1 MPLQFTFTGKDP
13 EGHVVKHFEGPLVHH
28 RCRSHDIDGLRCK
41 RQTSLGLDYCWQHL
55 LRQNLRIKAEKKYG
69 LGVIAENPR
78 RGKAALLF
86 KKNPSLNTTVPT
98 SLPNK

>member
-1 MPLQFTFTGKDP
+1 MPLKFTFTGKDP
-13 EGHVVKHFEGPLVHH
+13 EGHIVKHFQAPLVHH

-78 RGKAALLF
+78 RGKA
-86 KKNPSLNTTVPT
+86 
-98 SLPNK
+98 